1 MSEPFENKE
10 QQRVPTVSAMLPSG
24 DIVEL
29 VYEPS
34 TRRTLLAVG
43 SASGTALHE
52 SIDLPGGERLV
63 PWNAEN
69 NLIKHEVVLLPA
81 KPEEFGAVARLVAEI
96 DAYLYRYVDLSEAFR
111 RIAGYYI
118 LLSWVYDAFNEL
130 PYLRLR
136 GDYGSGKTRA
146 LIVIGSL
153 CHKAFIA
160 SGASTVSPIFHILD
174 RFRGTLILDEADFR
188 FSDEKA
194 ELSKI
199 LNNGNVRGIPVLR
212 TMMTPK
218 KEFDP
223 RAFNVYGPKI
233 VAMRRSF
240 DDTALESRFITEDMG
255 ERPLRPDIPIN
266 LPAAQKE
273 EARTLR
279 NKLLSYRMRFLAKI
293 TVDDSLVDPR
303 LSPRLNQILV
313 PLLSI
318 VDDAELR
325 THIREAVRHVEDDL
339 ATERAASTEAHLVE
353 VIVSLR
359 NGERSIPVADITRAF
374 IERFGVDYDRPITNR
389 YVGSLVRK
397 RLRFKTYKTDG
408 VYVLAMGDDAKLA
421 ALCARYG
428 VQLSPVRLESGT

>member
-339 ATERAASTEAHLVE
+339 ATKRAASTEAHLVE

>member
-1 MSEPFENKE
+1 MPNQSNKSEREAI
-10 QQRVPTVSAMLPSG
+10 PTVSYVLPSG
-24 DIVEL
+24 EIVEL
-29 VYEPS
+29 VYEP
-34 TRRTLLAVG
+34 TTHRTLLAVG
-43 SASGTALHE
+43 SPNGSSLHD
-52 SIDLPGGERLV
+52 SLDLENGDHLV
-63 PWNAEN
+63 PWNAES
-69 NLIKHEVVLLPA
+69 NLIKHEVVLLPS
-81 KPEEFGAVARLVAEI
+81 KPEDFGSVAQLIEEI
-96 DAYLYRYVDLSEAFR
+96 DSYLYRYVDLSDAFR
-111 RIAGYYI
+111 RMAGYYI

-136 GDYGSGKTRA
+136 GEYGTGKTRA

-212 TMMTPK
+212 TMLTPK

-233 VAMRRSF
+233 VAMRRTF

-266 LPAAQKE
+266 LPPRHKE
-273 EARTLR
+273 EAGKLR

-293 TVDDSLVDPR
+293 SADDSLVDR
-303 LSPRLNQILV
+303 TLSPRLNQILV

-325 THIREAVRHVEDDL
+325 SQIRDVVRHVEEDL
-339 ATERAASTEAHLVE
+339 ATERGASTEAQLVE

-359 NGERSIPVADITRAF
+359 NGERSIPIAEIARTF
-374 IERFGVDYDRPITNR
+374 IERHGADYDRPITNR
-389 YVGSLVRK
+389 YIGSLVRK
-397 RLRFKTYKTDG
+397 RLRLKTYKTDG
-408 VYVLAMGDDAKLA
+408 VYVVAMKNDAKFT
-421 ALCARYG
+421 ALCVRYG
-428 VQLSPVRLESGT
+428 IAPA